1 MAVVLITQTQLE
13 ARLSSNVVAQ
23 IYDDNNDGTG
33 DTNPVAQLLSD
44 ASAYVL
50 SWVAPAY
57 GDPASL
63 ESSPFASELVRTALD
78 AAEWMA
84 AKRHGE
90 YVRKDWE
97 KLKASN
103 RQDMLDL
110 RTQMRSMG
118 ESPPDPALTVGGISV
133 SDDPVLFAGGGD
145 F

>member
-23 IYDDNNDGTG
+23 IYDDNNDGTA
-33 DTNPVAQLLSD
+33 DTNPITQLLSD

-57 GDPASL
+57 GDPASF
-63 ESSPFASELVRTALD
+63 ESSPFASELIRAALD
-78 AAEWMA
+78 AAVWMA
-84 AKRHGE
+84 AARHPE
-90 YVRKDWE
+90 YVRRDWE